1 MILSLCFICIVII
14 ILIYFRYNIKKVLQN
29 TQNNLQGKKTCK
41 NELINYISEH
51 NLPDNKYLI
60 RNLDGLSI
68 SYDINNLQQKI
79 FHTRRQT
86 TFTIENKG
94 DYSYIFTDTK
104 PRLYLNT
111 NIDGEVRFKLDKNL
125 VGNKWIFL
133 KLDTDDLLKRMLMND
148 IKDTK
153 NTKSTESVVT
163 NLYNKYNFIYKN
175 GFFIQSLTYSY
186 FISNT
191 KCDLCPNLADI
202 LIISK
207 K

>member
-1 MILSLCFICIVII
+1 MILSLCLICIVII

-29 TQNNLQGKKTCK
+29 SQKNSQEKKTCK

-51 NLPDNKYLI
+51 NVPDNKYLI

-86 TFTIENKG
+86 TFIIENKG

-133 KLDTDDLLKRMLMND
+133 KLDTDDLLKRMLIND

-153 NTKSTESVVT
+153 DT
-163 NLYNKYNFIYKN
+163 NSDVNYLYNKYNFIYKN
-175 GFFIQSLTYSY
+175 GFFIQSLNYSY
-186 FISNT
+186 FISNN
-191 KCDLCPNLADI
+191 KCELCPNLADI

>member
-29 TQNNLQGKKTCK
+29 SQKNSHEKKTCK
-41 NELINYISEH
+41 NELINYISEY

-125 VGNKWIFL
+125 IGNKWIFL
-133 KLDTDDLLKRMLMND
+133 KLDTDDLLKRMLIND

-153 NTKSTESVVT
+153 DT
-163 NLYNKYNFIYKN
+163 NSDVNYLYNKYNFIYKN